1 MSQSPNVLIAVGKS
15 DKGSIPQQT
24 YDNLFTEFNLEG
36 ITSVGNDADFYNVT
50 IRKPSTQ
57 GVSNFLIYGFMP
69 PNYRYTDKDSIQ
81 QIVDF
86 FLRDDRIAIVVCDL
100 LNVYPTFT
108 SPRYIHPQ
116 SPTNN
121 IPFFIRN
128 TIVDKIQFTDSK
140 VLFQEQLNN
149 LRQEGNIVFH
159 IADPLISLTHNKF
172 ESH

>member
-1 MSQSPNVLIAVGKS
+1 MSQSPNVLVAVGKS

-24 YDNLFTEFNLEG
+24 YENLFTEFNMDG
-36 ITSVGNDADFYNVT
+36 IASLGNDATFYNVS
-50 IRKPSTQ
+50 INKPSTQ
-57 GVSNFLIYGFMP
+57 GVSDFLIYGFMP
-69 PNYRYTDKDSIQ
+69 PNYSYTFKHSIQ

-86 FLRDDRIAIVVCDL
+86 FLRDDRIAVVVCDL

-108 SPRYIHPQ
+108 SRQYIHPQ
-116 SPTNN
+116 SPTTN

-140 VLFQEQLNN
+140 LLFQEQVNK

-159 IADPLISLTHNKF
+159 IADPLISITHSKF